1 MKPAAYSLSAWLRR
15 IYPALAGL
23 LYAVASIS
31 RCAANVRFTI
41 HHWLFTYSLFLPTMQ
56 VHRNL
61 EQLPLF
67 RNAIVTIGTFDGVH
81 LGHQKIIWQLKE
93 EAKRH
98 NGETIIITFHPHPR
112 KIVSSVPGD
121 IKLLTTLEER
131 IALLE
136 TTGIDHLVVVPF
148 DNKFSNL
155 SAEDFITELLYKSIK
170 PHTLIIG
177 YDHRFGKGRKGD
189 YHLLEQYG
197 EKLGFNVKEI
207 NEELLNEAIVSS
219 TRIRT
224 ALLQHDVAIANS
236 FLGYHYFFE
245 GTVVEG
251 NKLGRTIGYPTA
263 NLHIESEEKLIPGDG
278 IYACEVMMVNSETGN
293 GEWAVVKKG
302 MMYIGNRP
310 VIEGKHRT
318 IEVNIFDFDEDIYG
332 STLKIFMHDYV
343 RGDVPLNGL
352 EELKAQLAKDKA
364 AILQLLAHNS

>member
-1 MKPAAYSLSAWLRR
+1 
-15 IYPALAGL
+15 
-23 LYAVASIS
+23 
-31 RCAANVRFTI
+31 
-41 HHWLFTYSLFLPTMQ
+41 MQ

-61 EQLPLF
+61 EQLPKF
-67 RNAIVTIGTFDGVH
+67 RNAIITIGTFDGVH
-81 LGHQKIIWQLKE
+81 LGHQKIIKQLKE
-93 EAKRH
+93 EAKQH
-98 NGETIIITFHPHPR
+98 NGETVIITFHPHPR
-112 KIVSSVPGD
+112 KVVSSVPGD

-131 IALLE
+131 TALLAN
-136 TTGIDHLVVVPF
+136 TGIDHLVVVPF

-155 SAEDFITELLYKSIK
+155 TAEAFITEFLYKSFD

-189 YHLLEQYG
+189 YHLLEEFG
-197 EKLGFNVKEI
+197 KKLGFNVKEI

-224 ALLQHDVAIANS
+224 ALLQHDITTANN

-263 NLHIESEEKLIPGDG
+263 NLHIESEEKLIPADG
-278 IYACEVMMVNSETGN
+278 IYACEVEVKSQDTNI
-293 GEWAVVKKG
+293 KKG

-318 IEVNIFDFDEDIYG
+318 IEVNIFDFNEDIYG
-332 STLKIFMHDYV
+332 QSLKVYMYDYV

-352 EELKAQLAKDKA
+352 DELKQQLAKDKVA
-364 AILQLLAHNS
+364 CLEILSM

>member
-1 MKPAAYSLSAWLRR
+1 
-15 IYPALAGL
+15 
-23 LYAVASIS
+23 
-31 RCAANVRFTI
+31 
-41 HHWLFTYSLFLPTMQ
+41 LPSMQ

-61 EQLPLF
+61 EQLPEF
-67 RNAIVTIGTFDGVH
+67 KNAILTIGTFDGVH
-81 LGHQKIIWQLKE
+81 LGHQKIISQLN
-93 EAKRH
+93 EAAKAH
-98 NGETIIITFHPHPR
+98 DGETVIVTFHPHPR

-131 IALLE
+131 IALLQNA
-136 TTGIDHLVVVPF
+136 GVDHLVVVPF

-155 SAEDFITELLYKSIK
+155 SADEFITEFLHKSFK

-189 YHLLEQYG
+189 YHLLESYG
-197 EKLGFNVKEI
+197 EQLGFHVKEI

-219 TRIRT
+219 TKIRN
-224 ALLQHDVAIANS
+224 ALLQHDILTANA
-236 FLGYHYFFE
+236 FLGYNYFFE

-251 NKLGRTIGYPTA
+251 NKIGRTIGYPTA
-263 NLHIESEEKLIPGDG
+263 NLHIESEEKLVPADG
-278 IYACEVMMVNSETGN
+278 IYACRVSIVNRQSSI
-293 GEWAVVKKG
+293 VKPG

-332 STLKIFMHDYV
+332 ETLKVYLHDYT

-352 EELKAQLAKDKA
+352 EELKNQLAKDKLSVLEA
-364 AILQLLAHNS
+364 LSR